1 MDGVATSLCLDLG
14 LRIGR
19 AIDLLSAVQDFRES
33 IAALLSVLGGQDGVN
48 KSNLRSVFS
57 HDEQATAPR
66 AHLVLQAWAAW
77 RAATLSSISQRL
89 DAAPRIDTRPF
100 SESRL
105 RILSK
110 LARDSRCI
118 TKLKP
123 MRVENEVDSEN
134 FSCKGGQLNVV
145 STRFQTRVLT
155 NSNQRIEVESTNGDK
170 VSKFSGK
177 AVLVEGRAAHIA
189 LTSSQANFGL
199 AAEGKTETIRVTTVG
214 REGPTRAEVQRANI
228 VRETLQGRC
237 DILAQPFFHALW
249 LAGAGNDPWPKW
261 TKTVSYSDV
270 GLYFPQAKLNGS
282 QRVAVRAI
290 LSNADEER
298 VTLVQGPPGTG
309 KTTVIAAAVSSILS
323 SAYDVERTVWVVAQ
337 SNVAVKNIA
346 EKLADVDC
354 DFTLLVSKDFH
365 YDWHEHLYEKIMDS
379 VLRSDDLTENI
390 DLIET
395 RMLHSRV
402 VLCTLSM
409 LSNPRLPVITRLVP
423 LQTLMIDEASQ
434 VEIGDFVP
442 MLHRFSH
449 SLQKMVFVGDDRQLP
464 PHGANHVSSLQS
476 VFEVTHLR
484 QKAIFLDTQYR
495 MPQQLG
501 SFIGKHVY
509 DDKLKTVH
517 SNGAQCC
524 WFVDVK
530 GTEVAKGRS
539 WINTEEANAA
549 ITEAREYYKHGKSY
563 RIITPYDAQR
573 ALLESKLKAAKIPWE
588 NKVFC
593 VDSFQGNEDDYV
605 VLSVVRTEK
614 IGFLAEVR
622 RVNVMLSRCKRGMVI
637 CASRAFVEGAAK
649 ASLVGLLAA
658 EIGDSAWD

>member
-1 MDGVATSLCLDLG
+1 MPLDPSFTILQNIFKRDHPPINVTPCSELALTRELVQQFLDSASDRVVGLAPAYGRFGVLSALALASSDRVLLLYFNKKPPVQKRRFKTGRELLHELVLCDDSYSKYAFKMDGVATSLCLDLG

-33 IAALLSVLGGQDGVN
+33 VAALISVLGGQDDVN

-66 AHLVLQAWAAW
+66 EHVVLQAWSAW
-77 RAATLSSISQRL
+77 RAATLSSMAQRL
-89 DAAPRIDTRPF
+89 DAVPRIDTRPF

-105 RILSK
+105 RTLSK
-110 LARDSRCI
+110 LARDSRCVS
-118 TKLKP
+118 KLKP
-123 MRVENEVDSEN
+123 MRIENEVDSEN
-134 FSCKGGQLNVV
+134 FSCKAGQLNVV

-155 NSNQRIEVESTNGDK
+155 NSNQRIEVESTIGDK

-189 LTSSQANFGL
+189 LTSSKANLGL
-199 AAEGKTETIRVTTVG
+199 TVDGETESIRVTTVG
-214 REGPTRAEVQRANI
+214 RGGPTRAEMQRVNI

-249 LAGAGNDPWPKW
+249 LAGTGNEQWPKW
-261 TKTVSYSDV
+261 MKAASYSDV

-282 QRVAVRAI
+282 QRTAVRAI

-309 KTTVIAAAVSSILS
+309 KTTVIAAVVNSILS

-346 EKLADVDC
+346 EKLADVNC
-354 DFTLLVSKDFH
+354 DFTLLVSKGV
-365 YDWHEHLYEKIMDS
+365 YSHEHLYEKIVDS

-390 DLIET
+390 DFIEQ

-423 LQTLMIDEASQ
+423 LQTLMVDEASQ

-449 SLQKMVFVGDDRQLP
+449 SLQKMVFIGDDRQ
-464 PHGANHVSSLQS
+464 
-476 VFEVTHLR
+476 
-484 QKAIFLDTQYR
+484 YR
-495 MPQQLG
+495 MPRLLG
-501 SFIGKHVY
+501 SFIGKYVY

-539 WINTEEANAA
+539 WI
-549 ITEAREYYKHGKSY
+549 
-563 RIITPYDAQR
+563 
-573 ALLESKLKAAKIPWE
+573 
-588 NKVFC
+588 
-593 VDSFQGNEDDYV
+593 
-605 VLSVVRTEK
+605 VRPLFSQTVS
-614 IGFLAEVR
+614 AV
-622 RVNVMLSRCKRGMVI
+622 
-637 CASRAFVEGAAK
+637 
-649 ASLVGLLAA
+649 SLRPAHQP
-658 EIGDSAWD
+658 E